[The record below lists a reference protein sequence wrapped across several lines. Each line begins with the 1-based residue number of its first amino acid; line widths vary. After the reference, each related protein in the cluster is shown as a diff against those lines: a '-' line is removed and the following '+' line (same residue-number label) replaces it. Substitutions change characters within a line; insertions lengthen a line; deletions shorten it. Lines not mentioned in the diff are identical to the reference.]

1 MTSPTPPPTAPPTT
15 PPVSASASLSS
26 SLGLVSVLEA
36 QPAHT
41 ILIGYAAEFD
51 SERERKA
58 TGRPRWRSL
67 LQPESLRKLRSICP
81 GAAKLVG
88 FRHACVGYFIAE

>member
-1 MTSPTPPPTAPPTT
+1 MLELDGLLPLQDALLDRP
-15 PPVSASASLSS
+15 LS
-26 SLGLVSVLEA
+26 
-36 QPAHT
+36 
-41 ILIGYAAEFD
+41 AAEFD